1 MSDPGAPL
9 RKAAIEARLA
19 VSAGRLSAR
28 DAAELQGRG
37 LPVRDR
43 ALMLNLIAG
52 TTRHLLTLD
61 HLLCRHLRRRIDRL
75 DPPVLESLRVGAFQL
90 VFCLRIPPH
99 AAVSTTVEAAK
110 ALSARGA
117 GTVNAVLR
125 ALASEIEARGPLK
138 GDEPPLR
145 TLPDG
150 AGSGCRFRVP
160 VLPDGDP
167 RSPSLLSI
175 RFSLPAWLLER
186 WISRFGPAE
195 AERLALQ
202 SLAPPVLLLRPNP
215 ARGDARALAAR
226 LAGAGVEA
234 EALPSGAVR
243 LLHPGDLTALPGWA
257 EGAFSVQDAAG
268 QAAAQAL
275 GVCPGE
281 RILDL
286 CAGVGGKTC
295 ALAEQAGVSGKVVA
309 VDLSERRL
317 ERLRT
322 SAARLGL
329 SNIEAWEGDALVLA
343 AGWKEAF
350 DDVLLDAPCTNTG
363 VLRRRPEA
371 RWRLTPEDPARL
383 AAIQARLLEAAAT
396 CVKPGGRLVYSTC
409 SLETEENEGVSRAFS
424 ASHSSFTQEA
434 ETLTLPSE
442 ASDGGYW
449 ARWRLSAAP

>member
-19 VSAGRLSAR
+19 VAAGRLSAR

-37 LPVRDR
+37 LAVRDR

-75 DPPVLESLRVGAFQL
+75 DPAVLESLRVGAFQC
-90 VFCLRIPPH
+90 VFCHRIPPH
-99 AAVSTTVEAAK
+99 AAVSATVEAAK
-110 ALSARGA
+110 TLSPRGA

-125 ALASEIEARGPLK
+125 ALGAEIETRGPLEAHE
-138 GDEPPLR
+138 DPLR

-150 AGSGCRFRVP
+150 TGAGCRFRTP
-160 VLPDGDP
+160 ILPEGDP
-167 RSPSLLSI
+167 RSPALLSI

-186 WISRFGPAE
+186 WVSRFGPGE
-195 AERLALQ
+195 AERLGMA
-202 SLAPPVLLLRPNP
+202 SLAPPALLLRPNP
-215 ARGDARALAAR
+215 AKGDAGILAAR

-243 LLHPGDLTALPGWA
+243 LLHPGDLTALPGWE
-257 EGAFSVQDAAG
+257 EGDFSVQDAAG
-268 QAAAQAL
+268 QAAAEAL
-275 GVCPGE
+275 LARPGE
-281 RILDL
+281 RLLDL

-295 ALAEQAGVSGKVVA
+295 ALAERAGPPGRVVA
-309 VDLSERRL
+309 VDLSGRRL
-317 ERLRT
+317 DRLRT

-329 SNIEAWEGDALVLA
+329 SNIEAREGDALTLA
-343 AGWKEAF
+343 AGWQEAF
-350 DDVLLDAPCTNTG
+350 DGVLLDAPCTNTG

-371 RWRLTPEDPARL
+371 RWRLSPEDPARL
-383 AAIQARLLEAAAT
+383 AAIQARLLEAAAA

-409 SLETEENEGVSRAFS
+409 SLETEENEGVTEAFA
-424 ASHSSFTQEA
+424 ASHPGFVPDG
-434 ETLTLPSE
+434 ETLTLPSGT
-442 ASDGGYW
+442 SDGGYW
-449 ARWRLSAAP
+449 ARFRR

>member
-19 VSAGRLSAR
+19 VSASRLSAR

-52 TTRHLLTLD
+52 TTRHLRTLD

-75 DPPVLESLRVGAFQL
+75 DPAVLESLRVGAFQL

-99 AAVSTTVEAAK
+99 AAVSATVEAAK
-110 ALSARGA
+110 SLSPHGT

-125 ALASEIEARGPLK
+125 ALGAEIEDRGPLK
-138 GDEPPLR
+138 GDEDPLR

-150 AGSGCRFRVP
+150 AGAGCRFRTP

-167 RSPSLLSI
+167 RSPSLLSV

-186 WISRFGPAE
+186 WVARFGSGE
-195 AERLALQ
+195 AERLSLQ
-202 SLAPPVLLLRPNP
+202 CLAPPVLLLRPNP
-215 ARGDARALAAR
+215 AKGNTETLAAR
-226 LAGAGVEA
+226 LAGSGVEA
-234 EALPSGAVR
+234 EALPSGAVK

-275 GVCPGE
+275 GVDPGE

-295 ALAEQAGVSGKVVA
+295 ALAEQAGPAGKVVA
-309 VDLSERRL
+309 VDLSGSRLARL
-317 ERLRT
+317 EANAT
-322 SAARLGL
+322 RLGL
-329 SNIEAWEGDALVLA
+329 SNIEIQAGDALVLTTP
-343 AGWKEAF
+343 WRESF
-350 DDVLLDAPCTNTG
+350 DAVLLDAPCTNTG

-371 RWRLTPEDPARL
+371 RWRLAPEDPARL
-383 AAIQARLLEAAAT
+383 AEIQARLLEAAAS
-396 CVKPGGRLVYSTC
+396 CVRPGGRLVYSTC
-409 SLETEENEGVSRAFS
+409 SLEMEENEGVTRAF
-424 ASHSSFTQEA
+424 AAAHPGFTLDA
-434 ETLTLPSE
+434 ETLTLPSGV
-442 ASDGGYW
+442 SDGGYW
-449 ARWRLSAAP
+449 ARFRR